1 MSIEMLAYGT
11 ISFGVTAVLET
22 GWLAFPEYGNKLP
35 REFINLIN
43 IRITSSLIFGKI
55 PFSSRIFFIENVED
69 FCLFEKR
76 SYYATQIVFKL
87 TILPPQLPKSWD
99 VGMGPIPRLKG
110 SFVIINT
117 ISVYYWYV

>member
-1 MSIEMLAYGT
+1 MLADGT
-11 ISFGVTAVLET
+11 LSFGVTAALET
-22 GWLAFPEYGNKLP
+22 GWLAFTEYDNKLP
-35 REFINLIN
+35 QELINLIK
-43 IRITSSLIFGKI
+43 IGITSSLILGKI

-76 SYYATQIVFKL
+76 SYYVTQIVFKL
-87 TILPPQLPKSWD
+87 TVLPPQLSRSWD

-117 ISVYYWYV
+117 ISVYYWYVSAL